1 MERRRRRRRRKRNK
15 RARDGEG
22 GLGERRGGG
31 EVGGQEGE
39 SEEDE

>member
-1 MERRRRRRRRKRNK
+1 MK

-22 GLGERRGGG
+22 GGGERRRGG

-39 SEEDE
+39 SGRG